1 MEVNSLF
8 LIIKAKLPARV
19 LHQKRKNWMWYL
31 LCIGSKF
38 TLVQFYF
45 SFPFTREDCEN
56 EFLQMENM
64 IWDQWHCLLHGK
76 LQVPYWKLFGLLT
89 QTSIFSA
96 SLRMWLNRRK
106 AFFKHCS
113 PRSISFKDTTIVRN
127 FYPKKFHLW
136 YSKSKKVSKDLPPAW
151 WEFANDYTS
160 DHRKVHNL

>member
-1 MEVNSLF
+1 M
-8 LIIKAKLPARV
+8 PARV
-19 LHQKRKNWMWYL
+19 LHQKRKTEYDICYASGQNLPWFNFIFLFL
-31 LCIGSKF
+31 LPGNCK
-38 TLVQFYF
+38 
-45 SFPFTREDCEN
+45 DCEN
-56 EFLQMENM
+56 EFLQMENI

-106 AFFKHCS
+106 AFFRHCS

-136 YSKSKKVSKDLPPAW
+136 YSKSKKHSNDLPPAW
-151 WEFANDYTS
+151 WEFAYDYTS
-160 DHRKVHNL
+160 DHRQVHNL